1 MNGIY
6 YIWGNCGKE
15 EIKEP
20 KETQFE
26 SFNDIFAE
34 YFQITYKT
42 LCLNRNKFQ
51 NEISQN
57 IPVLKS
63 TNIEEKIGET
73 LSTNNRFAEN
83 ISKSFND
90 PKYSDLKFKIE
101 DKHIYVHKVI
111 LQINSKYFESKLTE
125 NARAMRESTE
135 NRRNDNEIEIKEYSY
150 DVYYAFLKY
159 LYTDS
164 VVIETEK
171 VMDLLVLAN
180 NYKEEEL
187 KQKCLDIITKS
198 ITIENV
204 CSRYCYSI
212 RKGLNELENQCFEF
226 AFNNLKEVM
235 KTERFQQ
242 MDENSAKSFKIK
254 VFDKQ
259 FK

>member
-1 MNGIY
+1 MN
-6 YIWGNCGKE
+6 
-15 EIKEP
+15 
-20 KETQFE
+20 
-26 SFNDIFAE
+26 
-34 YFQITYKT
+34 
-42 LCLNRNKFQ
+42 LNRNKFQ

-57 IPVLKS
+57 IVALKS

-73 LSTNNRFAEN
+73 LSTNNRFAQN

-90 PKYSDLKFKIE
+90 PKYSDLKFKIQ

-111 LQINSKYFESKLTE
+111 LQINSKYFESRLKE
-125 NARAMRESTE
+125 NSRAIRESTE
-135 NRRNDNEIEIKEYSY
+135 NRRNNNEIEINEYSY

-171 VMDLLVLAN
+171 VIDLLILAN
-180 NYKEEEL
+180 DYKEEEL
-187 KQKCLDIITKS
+187 EQKCLDIITKS
-198 ITIENV
+198 ITLENV
-204 CSRYCYSI
+204 CSLYCFSI
-212 RKGLNELENQCFEF
+212 RKGLDELENHCFEF

-235 KTERFQQ
+235 KTERFQK